1 MISLKPLSDQNVE
14 DTIVLSRLI
23 DTDEYRECCIWIDV
37 RERVVSALIDSDK
50 YRESCNWIDTD

>member
-1 MISLKPLSDQNVE
+1 MISLKPLSDQKCGRYYRF
-14 DTIVLSRLI
+14 TRLI

>member
-1 MISLKPLSDQNVE
+1 MLKSVVSE
-14 DTIVLSRLI
+14 LI
-23 DTDEYRECCIWIDV
+23 LLDEYRECCIWIDV